1 MNLVFRN
8 PALLQWQALM
18 PGAALR
24 GVREVV
30 FHTGMRW
37 PGAATEPPQV
47 WFVESGLL
55 ALEQRSAGG
64 FVDVA
69 WIGGE
74 GAVPLLEH
82 GALGLRALCDGRA
95 LCLPVAQALSQVP
108 ALLLGW
114 QQDLRARMARLA
126 ACARAHRPA
135 QALADAL
142 LWAHRVSA
150 DADLRWSK
158 EALSA
163 AQRLP
168 ADQLDSLLAQWV
180 AAGALRHKGQA
191 LQVHDAAVLATMA
204 CGCHAAV
211 ARPAVPPSVA

>member
-1 MNLVFRN
+1 MHRNRAICTSDASATPSLAMNLAFRN

-126 ACARAHRPA
+126 ACARASARAGPGRCPAVGPPRQRGCRSALVERGLVRRPA
-135 QALADAL
+135 LA
-142 LWAHRVSA
+142 RGSA
-150 DADLRWSK
+150 GFLVGAMGGGRR
-158 EALSA
+158 AA
-163 AQRLP
+163 AQG
-168 ADQLDSLLAQWV
+168 SG
-180 AAGALRHKGQA
+180 AAGA
-191 LQVHDAAVLATMA
+191 
-204 CGCHAAV
+204 
-211 ARPAVPPSVA
+211 